1 MSKIIRIVI
10 CGSYGQLNE
19 MKDVKKRIEALSDR
33 FEVTIPD
40 PDLKMDLFEKR
51 MRWFRIMDQADVII
65 GIQKHFERKFIC
77 RDYGESTSYEMA
89 YAEHTELLTWHFRM
103 VDGSY
108 DLDMDAFTAFCK
120 RRNWC

>member
-1 MSKIIRIVI
+1 MIRIVI

-19 MKDVKKRIEALSDR
+19 MKDIKNQIEALSDQ

-51 MRWFRIMDQADVII
+51 MRWFRLMDQADAII
-65 GIQKHFERKFIC
+65 GVQKHFDGRPTWH
-77 RDYGESTSYEMA
+77 DYGESTSYEMA

-103 VDGSY
+103 VDGTY
-108 DLDMDAFTAFCK
+108 DLDMDMFTEYC
-120 RRNWC
+120 RRKKWC